1 MWNLKGFG
9 NFTVSF
15 IFVFLLLLPPL
26 LLRPLV
32 ARDPQNRQR
41 GGLVRVLS
49 LLNAEWSQATFV
61 RFCTF
66 GQSNQKPYLI
76 ANQIISY
83 FTVFGSL
90 IPRTRPYRKQMYP
103 GQEYIVWQ
111 KYNVYIYYYGSYS
124 KCIHYIFPRLFI
136 KDRVTD

>member
-1 MWNLKGFG
+1 MWNLKILG

-26 LLRPLV
+26 LLRSFV

-49 LLNAEWSQATFV
+49 LLNAEWSKGSQATFV

-90 IPRTRPYRKQMYP
+90 IPRTRLCRKYVYP
-103 GQEYIVWQ
+103 GQGY
-111 KYNVYIYYYGSYS
+111 
-124 KCIHYIFPRLFI
+124 
-136 KDRVTD
+136 T